1 MARMIIMNYEE
12 LDNDLYALLQNLR
25 KKENHST
32 DKLTEILKIIESPEF
47 RDPYAEFVLDP
58 QLAQQLDAKTRERL
72 LFGMAFEDQWQMDD
86 VFIIMIH
93 DDGQIWLK
101 QY

>member
-12 LDNDLYALLQNLR
+12 IDNDLYDFLSILCDA
-25 KKENHST
+25 ESPST
-32 DKLTEILKIIESPEF
+32 DDLAKALKIIESPEF
-47 RDPYAEFVLDP
+47 QDPYAEFVLDP